1 LIQQTADCNRKGA
14 VILRKDHIETNYS
27 TSSLRDSV
35 INKNFHALGG
45 DPIIEQPSTD
55 NGKRDI
61 AIGFIT
67 GRRSFRHTLKTYLL
81 RWKNTSGFVGE
92 KTNIHLIV
100 AYDLSYS
107 NTQIDDYINIKP
119 ELKKT
124 LSSITFLGEEEIAA
138 MRNGIAKYG
147 ILTEEQAQRV
157 IDTGY
162 AGKRNAVLLQAI
174 WQKMDCLIFLDDDE
188 YPLAVT
194 NNHDYAVW
202 SGQDVFNEHI
212 TALQDADVTNGFH
225 CGYLSPIPCFRFD
238 SDAERAAFRELIEAV
253 SNDAVSWPRVNDQMK
268 SRGITY
274 ADSNVLLDHTVTTL
288 NGPERDGMPIT
299 GSNLGLNLT
308 HPERTKPF
316 FNPPKA
322 RGEDTFFGLMLQ
334 ERKVKRIPVY
344 TFHDGFMK
352 YYDLLNGVL
361 PIHLQPV
368 DEDSQKIRT
377 RFYRAC
383 LGWVRYKP
391 LYLYLTD
398 PNGYEEREKDTEQH
412 LQMAAPALTQYFQT
426 PSFNRLLPEFR
437 RYARRVHE
445 DADAFNAIQE
455 DWEQLMKAA
464 DI

>member
-1 LIQQTADCNRKGA
+1 MKGGQNR
-14 VILRKDHIETNYS
+14 LRKNHTQTDKRTNG
-27 TSSLRDSV
+27 LRESV
-35 INKNFHALGG
+35 VRKNWHALSEESKTGRL
-45 DPIIEQPSTD
+45 SAKT
-55 NGKRDI
+55 GKLDV

-67 GRRSFRHTLKTYLL
+67 GRRSFRNTLKTYLL

-107 NTQIDDYINIKP
+107 NTQIDDYIRIKP
-119 ELKKT
+119 ELKET
-124 LSSITFLGEEEIAA
+124 LSSITFLGEEEITA
-138 MRNGIAKYG
+138 MQNGIVQYG
-147 ILTEEQAQRV
+147 ILTAEQAHRV
-157 IDTGY
+157 ISSGY

-174 WQKMDCLIFLDDDE
+174 WQNMDSLIFLDDDE

-212 TALQDADVTNGFH
+212 AALRDADVTNGFH

-253 SNDAVSWPRVNDQMK
+253 SNDAVSWTSVSDLMK
-268 SRGITY
+268 TRGVTY
-274 ADSNVLLDHTVTTL
+274 ADTDVLLSHTVTKL
-288 NGPERDGMPIT
+288 SRPAADGMPIS

-308 HPERTKPF
+308 RPGRTKPF

-322 RGEDTFFGLMLQ
+322 RGEDTFFGLMLND
-334 ERKVKRIPVY
+334 RSVKRIPVY

-361 PIHLQPV
+361 PIHLLPV
-368 DEDSQKIRT
+368 DEDSPKIRT

-398 PNGYEEREKDTEQH
+398 PASYGEREKDTEQH
-412 LQMAAPALTQYFQT
+412 LRMAAPALTKYFHT
-426 PSFNRLLPEFR
+426 SSFNRLLPEFR
-437 RYARRVHE
+437 HYARRVHK
-445 DADAFNAIQE
+445 DAEAFSAIQE
-455 DWEQLMKAA
+455 DWAQLMKAVQ
-464 DI
+464 